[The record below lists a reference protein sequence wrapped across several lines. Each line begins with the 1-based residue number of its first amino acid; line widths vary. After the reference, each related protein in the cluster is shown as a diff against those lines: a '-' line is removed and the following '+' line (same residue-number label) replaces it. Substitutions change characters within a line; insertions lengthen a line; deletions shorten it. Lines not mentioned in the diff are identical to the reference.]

1 MLYILYTIYLYLF
14 LCVTYIVYGCSH
26 RTQKHH
32 PFGFARRPQT
42 AERQP
47 RPWDL
52 VHHSEIEGFNRFLFA
67 RIAKY
72 IQISFFLIYQLM
84 AFVINFD
91 ALHTKWWSLVKIIAF
106 RRRGDMLWSQLE
118 KHWQTEHQ
126 MSRVSLV
133 QNDCSLIDSRIS
145 PRGFE
150 WLDTFGLRL

>member
-1 MLYILYTIYLYLF
+1 MFEAPKQGCDSQDCWKFSLEGQLQVCLMDSWNFTWNNATVQHTVMQSRVAIIYLYLF

-72 IQISFFLIYQLM
+72 IQISFSILFSFVNSWHLSSTLM
-84 AFVINFD
+84 PC
-91 ALHTKWWSLVKIIAF
+91 TP
-106 RRRGDMLWSQLE
+106 
-118 KHWQTEHQ
+118 
-126 MSRVSLV
+126 
-133 QNDCSLIDSRIS
+133 ND
-145 PRGFE
+145 E
-150 WLDTFGLRL
+150 A